1 MLFILIASFRPNIK
15 LRDEFR
21 ELLLSKHLSRLGTTL
36 SVGGADREIVI
47 RAIARVHRIGQH
59 NPTTVW
65 MYTVENTVE
74 QSIYDISVTRRLAHI
89 GRSSGRVERSDDAS
103 LENKLHAANTMEL
116 EETPLSNLLAKGSSG
131 GEVVRKEDLWKCL
144 FTRHSRDAEREV
156 VRRFGEDAVEARQ
169 DLGGGANGV

>member
-1 MLFILIASFRPNIK
+1 MK
-15 LRDEFR
+15 Y
-21 ELLLSKHLSRLGTTL
+21 LSRLDITPSLRDT
-36 SVGGADREIVI
+36 DCKIVF

-89 GRSSGRVERSDDAS
+89 GRSNGRVKRSEDAS
-103 LENKLHAANTMEL
+103 LENKLDAANTMEL

-131 GEVVRKEDLWKCL
+131 GEVVPKEDLWKCL
-144 FTRHSRDAEREV
+144 FTRSSREREV
-156 VRRFGEDAVEARQ
+156 VQHLDGDDAAEA
-169 DLGGGANGV
+169 

>member
-1 MLFILIASFRPNIK
+1 M
-15 LRDEFR
+15 
-21 ELLLSKHLSRLGTTL
+21 
-36 SVGGADREIVI
+36 
-47 RAIARVHRIGQH
+47 HRIGQH

-89 GRSSGRVERSDDAS
+89 GRSSGRVERSEDAS
-103 LENKLHAANTMEL
+103 LENKLHVANTMEL

-156 VRRFGEDAVEARQ
+156 VRHFAENAAEDRQ
-169 DLGGGANGV
+169 DLGGGADGV